1 MSMPESAIKRW
12 EETERLLKRFEDQ
25 TAERVRPVDVM
36 RLGELY
42 TELISDLNKL
52 TVSIDDPAASERAN
66 RLTLRAYGAIYQKK
80 SMTFHDLIRFFLFG
94 FPGLVRRRIHFV
106 IASMLLFITAAL
118 VGYLCIHEK
127 SRLVDLV
134 VPPVEQQRL
143 KAMALEARPNQPH
156 PLAREGNFGL
166 SSSIMVNNIRVSI
179 LAFATGIFLGI
190 GTLVILITNGLMLGA
205 LAALYTDAGMARYF
219 WSLILPHG
227 GIELVCIFIG
237 GAAGLIIGYALINPG
252 SYHRKDWAVKEGHD
266 AVKLVIGTIPL
277 LVLAAL
283 IEAYITPAYL
293 SPDIKLVL
301 SAVFFL
307 MLTGWL
313 SAAAKVDQS

>member
-1 MSMPESAIKRW
+1 MSMPESATKRW
-12 EETERLLKRFEDQ
+12 EETENLLNRIENH
-25 TAERVRPVDVM
+25 TAESIKPADVL

-52 TVSIDDPAASERAN
+52 TVAIDDPPARARVN
-66 RLTLRAYGAIYQKK
+66 RLALRAYGTIYQKK
-80 SMTFHDLIRFFLFG
+80 PMTFGELVNFFIFG
-94 FPGLVRRRIHFV
+94 FPRLVRRRIHFV
-106 IASMLLFITAAL
+106 IASALLFITAAL

-127 SRLVDLV
+127 SRLVDLA

-143 KAMALEARPNQPH
+143 KSLAMAARPNEPH

-190 GTLVILITNGLMLGA
+190 GTIIILIKNGLMLGA
-205 LAALYTDAGMARYF
+205 MAALYTDAGYARYF

-227 GIELVCIFIG
+227 GIELICIFIG
-237 GAAGLIIGYALINPG
+237 GAAGFIVGYSLINPG
-252 SYHRKDWAVKEGHD
+252 SYRRKDWVVKEGHD
-266 AVKLVIGTIPL
+266 AVKLVIGSIPL

-283 IEAYITPAYL
+283 IEAYITPAFL
-293 SPDIKLVL
+293 SPDHKLGL
-301 SAVFFL
+301 SAIFFL
-307 MLTGWL
+307 LLVAWLTAG
-313 SAAAKVDQS
+313 AHADQS

>member
-1 MSMPESAIKRW
+1 MSESAKQRW
-12 EETERLLKRFEDQ
+12 EETERLLSRFENPR
-25 TAERVRPVDVM
+25 TGKPGPGDVL

-52 TVSIDDPAASERAN
+52 AVSVDDPPARERVN
-66 RLTLRAYGAIYQKK
+66 RLALRAYGTIYH
-80 SMTFHDLIRFFLFG
+80 SRTMTFADLLKFFLIG

-106 IASMLLFITAAL
+106 VASALLFIAAAL
-118 VGYLCIHEK
+118 IGYLCIHEK
-127 SRLVDLV
+127 SRLVDLA

-143 KAMALEARPNQPH
+143 KSLAMSAKPNQPH

-166 SSSIMVNNIRVSI
+166 SSTIMVNNIRVSI

-190 GTLVILITNGLMLGA
+190 GTIIILINNGLMLGA
-205 LAALYTDAGMARYF
+205 MAALYTDAGFARYF

-227 GIELVCIFIG
+227 GIELACIFIC
-237 GAAGLIIGYALINPG
+237 GAAGLIVGYALINPG
-252 SYHRKDWAVKEGHD
+252 SYYRKDWVVKEGHD
-266 AVKLVIGTIPL
+266 AIKLVIGTVPL

-293 SPDIKLVL
+293 SPNAKLVL
-301 SAVFFL
+301 AAFFFL
-307 MLTGWL
+307 VLIAWMGI
-313 SAAAKVDQS
+313 AAREDQS